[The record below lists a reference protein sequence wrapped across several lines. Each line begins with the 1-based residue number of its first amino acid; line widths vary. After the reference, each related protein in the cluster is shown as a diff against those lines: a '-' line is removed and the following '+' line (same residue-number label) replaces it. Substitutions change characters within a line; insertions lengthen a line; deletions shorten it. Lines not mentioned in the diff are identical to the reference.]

1 MGWRGSGGGML
12 SFPLR
17 PSGKTETKTASA
29 RRQKGGRQEQQT
41 SVGTYLTLPS
51 TEYMKDGSQDNLSWK
66 AGRCK
71 RGKYGYLHLSFPLLS
86 LNTYTPYTHAT
97 ALISSAAFWAMQQNE
112 EQHLASSVLS
122 TSVNGSNNNTTF
134 AAVLRL
140 PVLAKPKLRQRP
152 ISHVHSASRI
162 REGYGQDGAQPR
174 NDHRHKRVRGVTSK
188 LSLSTQ

>member
-1 MGWRGSGGGML
+1 MEA
-12 SFPLR
+12 
-17 PSGKTETKTASA
+17 KTICL
-29 RRQKGGRQEQQT
+29 GRQEDAREVSTDTFT
-41 SVGTYLTLPS
+41 SAFHCFL
-51 TEYMKDGSQDNLSWK
+51 W
-66 AGRCK
+66 
-71 RGKYGYLHLSFPLLS
+71 
-86 LNTYTPYTHAT
+86 NTYTPYTHAT

>member
-1 MGWRGSGGGML
+1 
-12 SFPLR
+12 
-17 PSGKTETKTASA
+17 
-29 RRQKGGRQEQQT
+29 
-41 SVGTYLTLPS
+41 
-51 TEYMKDGSQDNLSWK
+51 
-66 AGRCK
+66 
-71 RGKYGYLHLSFPLLS
+71 
-86 LNTYTPYTHAT
+86 
-97 ALISSAAFWAMQQNE
+97 MQQNE

-174 NDHRHKRVRGVTSK
+174 NDHRHKRILRYGPSSALVTHPRANTDEPCPTLPSGSCPPLHFWSGALCALLALHLNPRTKAHQTGRHSVPIIGCCTRLEHHPATSHPACFQRFPVSLLCHSLKAKASPPRGPDLAEEPSD
-188 LSLSTQ
+188 

>member
-1 MGWRGSGGGML
+1 ML

-86 LNTYTPYTHAT
+86 LEYIHSLHTCHCVN
-97 ALISSAAFWAMQQNE
+97 LIGGILGDAA
-112 EQHLASSVLS
+112 
-122 TSVNGSNNNTTF
+122 
-134 AAVLRL
+134 
-140 PVLAKPKLRQRP
+140 K
-152 ISHVHSASRI
+152 
-162 REGYGQDGAQPR
+162 
-174 NDHRHKRVRGVTSK
+174 
-188 LSLSTQ
+188 